1 MTTRTLSAKSMATRV
16 ASTEVKPCA
25 ATRLAF
31 LDTLK
36 VGLTI
41 LVIAH
46 HAGQAYGPTGG
57 AWPIFSPERSPLLG
71 PFFGVNAAFFMGL
84 FFLISGYFLPPAL
97 DRKGVVPF
105 LKDRFRRLGIPIL
118 LFGLLVSGPIVYF
131 GQDEPRS
138 FWQFVGGLYPDEIPS
153 LYAHLWFVG
162 HLLVYGLGYALWRRL
177 TRRAQF
183 TGATGLP
190 MPTHRTLLAY
200 TLLLALVSA
209 LVRHWYPIDRWVTLL
224 VVPAEVAHLP
234 QYLSLFVLGILAYR
248 GDWLRRLPAAT
259 GMTWLGIGLA
269 AAAARYADSLSAQS
283 WLSAVPEPLE
293 GLVWPTWEAFICVG
307 LSVGLLV
314 LFRERFS
321 AQPGRWLSAMSGA
334 AYAAYIVHV
343 LVVVGLQ
350 SGLAPVSLPP
360 FSKFVAVSLAGTA
373 LSFGIGHLLRQLP
386 GARKVL

>member
-1 MTTRTLSAKSMATRV
+1 MTTRTLNVGSIATPV
-16 ASTEVKPCA
+16 ASAEVKSSA

-36 VGLTI
+36 VGLTV

-57 AWPIFSPERSPLLG
+57 DWPIFSPERSPLLG
-71 PFFGVNAAFFMGL
+71 PFFAVNAAFFMGL

-97 DRKGVVPF
+97 DRKGAATF

-118 LFGLLVSGPIVYF
+118 LFGLLVSGPILYF
-131 GQDEPRS
+131 GQDQPGS
-138 FWQFVGGLYPDEIPS
+138 LWQFLGGLYPDEIPD
-153 LYAHLWFVG
+153 LFAHLWFVG
-162 HLLVYGLGYALWRRL
+162 HLLVYALGYALWRRL
-177 TRRAQF
+177 TRGAHF
-183 TGATGLP
+183 TAAELP
-190 MPTHRTLLAY
+190 LHTHRTLLAY

-209 LVRHWYPIDRWVTLL
+209 LVRTWYPIDRWVTLL

-234 QYLSLFVLGILAYR
+234 QYVSLFVLGILAYR

-269 AAAARYADSLSAQS
+269 AAAAHYAYSLGGQD
-283 WLSAVPEPLE
+283 WLSAVPKPLGE
-293 GLVWPTWEAFICVG
+293 LVWPTWEAFICVG

-314 LFRERFS
+314 LFRERFN
-321 AQPGRWLSAMSGA
+321 AQPGRLLAALGGA
-334 AYAAYIVHV
+334 AYAAYVVHV
-343 LVVVGLQ
+343 VIVVGLQ

-360 FSKFVAVSLAGTA
+360 FAKFVVVSLAGAA

>member
-1 MTTRTLSAKSMATRV
+1 MVTRTLSAGHIDTRV
-16 ASTEVKPCA
+16 ASAEVKSSA

-71 PFFGVNAAFFMGL
+71 PFFAVNAAFFMGL

-97 DRKGVVPF
+97 DRKGAAIF

-118 LFGLLVSGPIVYF
+118 LFGLLVMGPMLYF
-131 GQDEPRS
+131 DQDEPRS
-138 FWQFVGGLYPDEIPS
+138 VWQFVGSLYPDEIPS
-153 LYAHLWFVG
+153 LFAHLWFVG

-183 TGATGLP
+183 TAGAELP
-190 MPTHRTLLAY
+190 LPTHSMLLAY

-209 LVRHWYPIDRWVTLL
+209 LVRTWYPLDRWVTLL
-224 VVPAEVAHLP
+224 VVPAEIAHLP

-248 GDWLRRLPAAT
+248 GDWLRRLPVTT

-269 AAAARYADSLSAQS
+269 AAAARYAYSLSAQR
-283 WLSAVPEPLE
+283 WLPAVPEPLE

-314 LFRERFS
+314 LFRERFN
-321 AQPGRWLSAMSGA
+321 AQPGRLLSAMSRA

-343 LVVVGLQ
+343 LVVVGIQ
-350 SGLAPVSLPP
+350 SGLAPVPLPP
-360 FSKFVAVSLAGTA
+360 FAKFVAVSLAGAA
-373 LSFGIGHLLRQLP
+373 LSFGVGHLLRQLP
-386 GARKVL
+386 GAHKVL